1 MRQAVADATRLG
13 LHSDVVGIH
22 QELVGIHERAGD
34 YKAAFQALREIEQQ
48 QQEITRQTHDK
59 ALLELQEKY
68 SSESRQREMERLA
81 DANRLKEA
89 TLSAQTW
96 RKRMWAALALVL
108 ALAAVVL
115 VQWLARMRNANRRL
129 SGDVAALSLQSLH
142 DPLTGVFNRRQGQ
155 ALLERHEHAMF
166 QSRQGTEFGLFLL
179 DLDHFKHVND
189 SHGHAIG
196 DKVLVEV
203 AQRLSKLQ
211 RTQDAVVR
219 WGGEEFLLLLP
230 NLHTNALPLL
240 AERILQAIGKTPI
253 DIDGDMLPVTA
264 SLGCLVAPL
273 GNEHQHR
280 RPAGPCRPGA
290 VSSQD
295 RRPQPRHLRVRQR
308 RRRQCTPAR
317 RLPRVS
323 GSGRPLAAANRAR
336 PKPCAGGRRLAIRA
350 FFQASPAAFPASII
364 PT

>member
-48 QQEITRQTHDK
+48 QQEITRQTRDK

-68 SSESRQREMERLA
+68 SSESRQREMGRLA

-129 SGDVAALSLQSLH
+129 SGDVAALPLQSLQSLH

-155 ALLERHEHAMF
+155 ALLEHHEHAMC

-273 GNEHQHR
+273 GMNTNTAALLDLADQALYQAKTEGR
-280 RPAGPCRPGA
+280 NRAICVYANAADANALLPGDCL
-290 VSSQD
+290 VS
-295 RRPQPRHLRVRQR
+295 
-308 RRRQCTPAR
+308 
-317 RLPRVS
+317 
-323 GSGRPLAAANRAR
+323 AAA
-336 PKPCAGGRRLAIRA
+336 AGRVQLQTVPGPSHA
-350 FFQASPAAFPASII
+350 QEAAG
-364 PT
+364 